1 MFFFF
6 ARWDMSVPWS
16 VYSFGLPHFFGGEE
30 LDSLH
35 QILVKM
41 SVGESFGGG
50 WVGDFSEVD
59 EVADVSKD
67 TSDFPKPPE
76 TNAFIQ
82 KLFVK
87 GQRYLPDDMWVR
99 S

>member
-1 MFFFF
+1 
-6 ARWDMSVPWS
+6 MSVPWS

-50 WVGDFSEVD
+50 LG
-59 EVADVSKD
+59 
-67 TSDFPKPPE
+67 
-76 TNAFIQ
+76 
-82 KLFVK
+82 
-87 GQRYLPDDMWVR
+87 R
-99 S
+99 